1 MHDGEN
7 DDKKMLIDF
16 LKLTKERFHL
26 LIDNEDGDLRIII
39 SDDMRPLLPI
49 YLRSYKDVE
58 KNIDRC
64 LEIISSIPS
73 ELLVRYGFT
82 DNHLILKLIQ
92 VDICWINIAIFRKD
106 PIRNFNK
113 LYNDEKEM
121 SKEEKDNWVNFR
133 DNLRRNW
140 YRFLKATDDC
150 IFENLNNIINTI
162 PDASGIFGIV
172 KGWKNSVEIAIYEN

>member
-7 DDKKMLIDF
+7 NDKKMLIDF

-49 YLRSYKDVE
+49 YVRSYKDVE

-64 LEIISSIPS
+64 LEIITSIPN

-92 VDICWINIAIFRKD
+92 IDICWINVVILRKD
-106 PIRNFNK
+106 PIRNLNK
-113 LYNDEKEM
+113 LYNDDKEM
-121 SKEEKDNWVNFR
+121 SKEEKDDWINFR

-140 YRFLKATDDC
+140 YRFLSATDYC
-150 IFENLNNIINTI
+150 IFENLNNIINTV

-172 KGWKNSVEIAIYEN
+172 KGWKNSVEIAIDEN